1 LLRPRHRAVGLPR
14 PLHDAADRVSR
25 YWRAIRHRRHN
36 HATAMQ
42 HDEIRRHI
50 ESAGR
55 QGSEARLVA
64 ARVLHACWPGG
75 FDDRT
80 EPAALGWIRRWH
92 PAKAGATVPVCSC
105 ASGRCAVCN

>member
-1 LLRPRHRAVGLPR
+1 MLR

-80 EPAALGWIRRWH
+80 EPAALGWIRRWR